1 MAGLLRQ
8 VQDETDQDLDQC
20 CQNPGTIK
28 WSWIKTMNTEAGRYM
43 AAEIDE
49 APAVFARTTTSAVSA
64 AGRASLAGL
73 NIAGL
78 RAFYTI
84 ARGSSD
90 AAANI
95 LSYEFMRETGKPMT
109 SLPPS
114 VFSLGGG
121 VDMAGTLS
129 VVVSQSGASED
140 LVRSAK
146 GAKASGGVVIG
157 LVNQQGSAVEAAAD
171 LTLPI
176 GAGPELAVP
185 ATKTVIGSIAAGM
198 ALLSEISPA
207 YAPRAASSAA
217 VIGGLA
223 GQTLPETRALVA
235 ALLRARHVYVIGR
248 DTGFGAA
255 QELALKLKE
264 TCALH
269 AEAYSSSEVL
279 HGPLQLVT
287 NPLLVLILDT
297 GQADLQASLDTAES
311 RFRDA
316 GGTVYRI
323 RPSDIGIGITSLTPA
338 ASAALLLYLTYPLV
352 LATARALGHDPD
364 RPATLSKVTQT
375 T

>member
-1 MAGLLRQ
+1 MR
-8 VQDETDQDLDQC
+8 
-20 CQNPGTIK
+20 
-28 WSWIKTMNTEAGRYM
+28 
-43 AAEIDE
+43 AEIAESPD
-49 APAVFARTTTSAVSA
+49 VFARAVA
-64 AGRASLAGL
+64 NVPTGL
-73 NIAGL
+73 TL
-78 RAFYTI
+78 PHAFYTV

-95 LSYEFMRETGKPMT
+95 LSYEFMRELGLPMT

-114 VFSLGGG
+114 IFSVGNG
-121 VDMAGTLS
+121 VNLHGATVL
-129 VVVSQSGASED
+129 VVSQSGASQD

-146 GAKASGGVVIG
+146 GARTSGATVIG
-157 LVNQQGSAVEAAAD
+157 LINQSGSPIEATAH

-185 ATKTVIGSIAAGM
+185 ATKSVIGSIAAGM
-198 ALLSEISPA
+198 ALLSALKPA
-207 YAPRAASSAA
+207 YAPRAAANA
-217 VIGGLA
+217 
-223 GQTLPETRALVA
+223 RALEVPA
-235 ALLRARHVYVIGR
+235 HPQSKSIISALLRANHVFIIGR

-279 HGPLQLVT
+279 HGPLQLAT

-297 GQADLQASLDTAES
+297 GQPDVQDSLNTAEA
-311 RFRDA
+311 RFRA
-316 GGTVYRI
+316 ISGSVFRL
-323 RPSDIGIGITSLTPA
+323 RPSDVGASGLTPA
-338 ASAALLLYLTYPLV
+338 TAAALLLYLTYPIV
-352 LATARALGHDPD
+352 LATALALGHDPD